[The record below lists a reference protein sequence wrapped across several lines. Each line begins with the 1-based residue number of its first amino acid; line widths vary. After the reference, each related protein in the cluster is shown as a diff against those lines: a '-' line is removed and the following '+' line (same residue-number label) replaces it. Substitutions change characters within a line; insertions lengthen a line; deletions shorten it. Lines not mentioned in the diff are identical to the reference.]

1 MVRRSRLNRVSGY
14 WVQKGARAVALLLFV
29 LGASLLG
36 LQSALQAQTGN
47 QAGLGVV
54 HGDGRVTTRC
64 VTFEEPSISGLT
76 LLQRA
81 GLSVEAA
88 SGPGGAAI
96 CRIEGAGCPASDC
109 FCQCKGTPCAYWNYF
124 YRSQGGPWTYAS
136 LGAMGRTV
144 QPGDVDGWVWG
155 DGSTPPPALDLAAI
169 CGAAAPPVE
178 PEATATAA
186 EPAAS
191 PTPMP
196 TSTPDL
202 LTATPEPTSTPTEV
216 AVDPAVPTATA
227 TVAAAAASPSPTA
240 TGTAIPTSTPTPP
253 MSPTPPTSV
262 TVTLS
267 PTPERVAEE
276 RVTKELVTESRPPL
290 DSYVAYAVL
299 ILGLG
304 GAFWFV
310 KRRGR

>member
-1 MVRRSRLNRVSGY
+1 VVIRSRLDRVVGY
-14 WVQKGARAVALLLFV
+14 CVQKGVRAVALLLFV
-29 LGASLLG
+29 LGAFLVG
-36 LQSALQAQTGN
+36 PPVALQAQTGN
-47 QAGLGVV
+47 QAGLVVV
-54 HGDGRVTTRC
+54 HGDGRVTMRC

-96 CRIEGAGCPASDC
+96 CRIEGAGCPVSDC

-136 LGAMGRTV
+136 LGALGRTV
-144 QPGDVDGWVWG
+144 QPGDVEGWVWG

-169 CGAAAPPVE
+169 CSAGAVPIE

-186 EPAAS
+186 EPIAS
-191 PTPMP
+191 PTPIP
-196 TSTPDL
+196 
-202 LTATPEPTSTPTEV
+202 TATPELTATPTEV
-216 AVDPAVPTATA
+216 AMDPVVPTATA
-227 TVAAAAASPSPTA
+227 TVVAAAASPSPTA
-240 TGTAIPTSTPTPP
+240 TGTAIPTNSPTPTMSSTPTA
-253 MSPTPPTSV
+253 SATAI
-262 TVTLS
+262 LS

-276 RVTKELVTESRPPL
+276 NGAGSRPPL
-290 DSYVAYAVL
+290 DSYVAYVVL

-304 GAFWFV
+304 GVFWIV